1 MTRRDWIEFGTHLAL
16 IAVLVGGS
24 GAYVLGWLL

>member
-1 MTRRDWIEFGTHLAL
+1 MNKREWIGFLAHLAL

-24 GAYVLGWLL
+24 GLYLLGWLL